1 MSFENLTVEEKR
13 QNADFIVSK
22 QLNYLERILL
32 KNINFAEKAYLN
44 ESITKDDQRY
54 LTEMSHE
61 LLELLSDVR
70 DDYDRTPD

>member
-13 QNADFIVSK
+13 QNADYIVSK
-22 QLNYLERILL
+22 QLHYLERILL

-44 ESITKDDQRY
+44 ESITKSDQCY

-61 LLELLSDVR
+61 LLELLADVR
-70 DDYDRTPD
+70 DDYDRKAD